1 MKGKSV
7 GRVVHRCV
15 QVSYLREIISNVS
28 ARGFIYSDILQTTTY
43 LMAHTYLPRINPCFV
58 SHNLALGGAQTA
70 VLRYISALP
79 EWVRDRTT
87 LYSQSD
93 DMPLLDAAE
102 KNGFTCGNV
111 TREAP
116 MDPSSYFLSYGD
128 LTGLPQR
135 PTSLVLHSWDEAG
148 WRFIDRAY
156 DNLYGMKVA
165 GVSQKVLDRYS
176 DWAKEKNHKVL
187 GVMTPPVSEFTS
199 VKGKYDERGRIVVGW
214 MGRPLESKGLMTLPY
229 LLAEEPRMVIRAWTG
244 ADTAGLEYTQRTQ
257 AEALAKVIKLAQD
270 LGVSDRLDIR
280 PLDFNPFNYRHR
292 LDGCHVLL
300 GNSEKEGYLLTAA
313 EALSCGVPVVVTKT
327 CGIADMIQNGKN
339 GVLIDWNASPKKLAK
354 TAHKAIL
361 RAAQCDTVDCLAS
374 AANLSLAA
382 NYASAHSQIL
392 TEMTGTCL
400 INRDANVTVGLRIHK
415 GTDVSKLED
424 AVNSIA
430 SQTYRRFKTILLV
443 DGPWSYA
450 EPIAKRFGLPLICT
464 GMEPD
469 IEHCSWLHRQAVEQC
484 GTEFYKPLDYDDQIL
499 PTYLERAVATLE
511 SKKADVYGCKLLT
524 LENGDIQPRLHW
536 PNKPVESMFT
546 GNSDDNMLPHS
557 SVTMRTKIA
566 LKAGNY
572 QERAVGLGADDYHLW
587 YRIHKAGGVFHRD
600 DEVRNVVYR
609 IHEQNSLKIR
619 RERFGNTV
627 KDQRAAARKNLFQK
641 AAAAAGFTVIAGGAA
656 GCADEAPKTDPG
668 ESAAKA
674 KPTAD
679 KMVDP
684 ANKVATSADKVDPP
698 HS

>member
-1 MKGKSV
+1 
-7 GRVVHRCV
+7 
-15 QVSYLREIISNVS
+15 
-28 ARGFIYSDILQTTTY
+28 
-43 LMAHTYLPRINPCFV
+43 MAHTYLPRINPCFV

-313 EALSCGVPVVVTKT
+313 EALSCGIPVVVTKT

-587 YRIHKAGGVFHRD
+587 YRIHKAGGIFHRD

-656 GCADEAPKTDPG
+656 GCADEDPKTDPG

-674 KPTAD
+674 KATAD